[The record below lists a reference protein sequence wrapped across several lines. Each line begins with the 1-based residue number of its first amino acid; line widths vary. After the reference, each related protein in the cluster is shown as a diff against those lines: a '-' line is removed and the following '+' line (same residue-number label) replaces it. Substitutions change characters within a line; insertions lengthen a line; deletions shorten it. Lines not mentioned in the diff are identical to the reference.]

1 MISHIIE
8 EKTANDSIFHYLPN
22 FITKEE
28 EEEIYN
34 YLEKTSDFV
43 ENPKMNTGISRLQK
57 WYHKEQKYFCP
68 LWKERYPHWMSFE
81 MDNTIIKLIDKI
93 QSFISDFAKINKMQ
107 LPNINSCLINKYPTG
122 ENFIAPHRDSE
133 LSFGLEPTI
142 IGLSIGQTRTID
154 FHRLDKNLDINLDK
168 TDFSFELESGSIFI
182 MAGSSQR
189 FYHHSLKKTVC
200 ENVRY
205 SLTFREFIL

>member
-8 EKTANDSIFHYLPN
+8 EKSSKDSIFHYIPN

-28 EEEIYN
+28 EIYIYN

-43 ENPKMNTGISRLQK
+43 ESPKMNTGISRLQK

-68 LWKERYPHWMSFE
+68 LWKERYPQWMSFE
-81 MDNTIIKLIDKI
+81 MDDTIIKLIDKI
-93 QSFISDFAKINKMQ
+93 QSFISEFSEVSKISTI
-107 LPNINSCLINKYPTG
+107 PNINSCLINKYSTG

-133 LSFGLEPTI
+133 VSFGLEPTI

-154 FHRLDKNLDINLDK
+154 FNRLDKK
-168 TDFSFELESGSIFI
+168 SHFSFDLESRSIFI
-182 MAGSSQR
+182 MSGSSQR
-189 FYHHSLKKTVC
+189 FYHHSLKKTIC

-205 SLTFREFIL
+205 SLTFRELIL